1 MPFWQRRTMPPRLRK
16 LPTVGDCMDHKV
28 HTVTTKTDIRVAIG
42 GLLKHH
48 VTGAPVV
55 DEVGRVVGM
64 LTERDCLRLITLGAD
79 GEIPSGTVA
88 EFMTTELTT
97 VPPDMDIYFAAGLFL
112 NHHFR
117 RLPVVEDGKLVG
129 AITRFDLLR
138 AIQAYLY

>member
-1 MPFWQRRTMPPRLRK
+1 MAFTRNQSPLTLRR
-16 LPTVGDCMDHKV
+16 LPTVLECMDRRV
-28 HTVTTKTDIRVAIG
+28 HTVTPKMPIREAIG
-42 GLLKHH
+42 FLLNQH

-55 DEVGRVVGM
+55 DELGRIVGM
-64 LTERDCLRLITLGAD
+64 LTERDCLRLITMGVEA
-79 GEIPSGTVA
+79 EFPSGAVE

-117 RLPVVEDGKLVG
+117 RLPVVEGDQLIG

-138 AIQAYLY
+138 AIHSYLR

>member
-1 MPFWQRRTMPPRLRK
+1 MDRR
-16 LPTVGDCMDHKV
+16 V
-28 HTVTTKTDIRVAIG
+28 HTVTPKMPIREAIG
-42 GLLKHH
+42 FLLDQH

-55 DEVGRVVGM
+55 DDLGRIVGM
-64 LTERDCLRLITLGAD
+64 LTERDCLRLITMGVEA
-79 GEIPSGTVA
+79 EFPSGSVE

-117 RLPVVEDGKLVG
+117 RLPVVEDDQLIG

-138 AIQAYLY
+138 AIHSYLR